1 MIGDF
6 LAEQQ
11 DIYQQSKAILIFNAS
26 LLVIA
31 VMIPLLVY
39 IFANGLYGKSL
50 PSLLGIAF
58 VCLQFVIFKRFKN
71 IWWPA
76 FILCLLVSLIV
87 CFNINFNN
95 ETIHIVEPFWMIVIV
110 VFAVFMIGVKW
121 AIFISLVLMVGFS
134 FFVVNKLE
142 SNLRDFLH
150 LIPSIK
156 YFVIVEIAAALIVL
170 IYILSFFVA
179 TTKRAEH
186 ALRTGNWLLEE
197 NNILVKKQN
206 SEITVLLKEIHHRVK
221 NNLQVVNS
229 LLRLQ
234 SVQIDD
240 ERSREVFEDAQHRIK
255 AIALIHER
263 MYKSP
268 DLSNIDSSGY
278 FRGLAED
285 LLRQS
290 SVNQNIRL
298 HIKIQLAKWKQ
309 DIVVPMGL
317 LLNELIAN
325 SVEHGQLGDDGIIS
339 IELTEEQGEC
349 RLIYSDNGVGFKE
362 EPVTG
367 FGLELIQTLCEQLN
381 GKMERFNFPG
391 KGLEYRFVFS
401 NG

>member
-1 MIGDF
+1 
-6 LAEQQ
+6 
-11 DIYQQSKAILIFNAS
+11 
-26 LLVIA
+26 
-31 VMIPLLVY
+31 MIPLLVY
-39 IFANGLYGKSL
+39 IVINGLYGKAL
-50 PSLLGIAF
+50 PSLLGIGF
-58 VCLQFVIFKRFKN
+58 ICLQFIIFKRFRN

-87 CFNINFNN
+87 CFNINLNN

-121 AIFISLVLMVGFS
+121 AIFISAVLMVGFS

-142 SNLRDFLH
+142 SNLREFLH

-197 NNILVKKQN
+197 NNNLVKKQN

-240 ERSREVFEDAQHRIK
+240 ERSREVFDNAQHRIK

-268 DLSNIDSSGY
+268 DLSNIDSEGY

-290 SVNQNIRL
+290 SVNENIRL
-298 HIKIQLAKWKQ
+298 EIKIQLATWKQ

-325 SVEHGQLGDDGIIS
+325 SVEHGKLGDNGIIT
-339 IELTEEQGEC
+339 IELTDQPEGS
-349 RLIYSDNGVGFKE
+349 LLVYSDNGIGFTE
-362 EPVTG
+362 EPVAG

-391 KGLEYRFVFS
+391 KGLEYRFVFL
-401 NG
+401 NY